1 MVLTLLAATTAFA
14 QAPSS
19 FQDKTTQ
26 PASQVNPADLSNV
39 GIDQRLNQ
47 QVPLDLE
54 FKDETG
60 KTVRLGDYFQSGR
73 PVILN
78 LVYYTCP
85 MLCGEELAG
94 EASALSMLKFT
105 PGNEYEVVS
114 VSFNPDETPKD
125 AADKKQIY
133 IARMNEHLDH
143 KTNGDGWHFLTGEQP
158 QIKQLADAVGFH
170 YHRDP
175 RTGQFIHAAGIM
187 IVTPTGKIAQYYY
200 GVEFSPNDIRLGLI
214 EASRD
219 KIGTVVDQVLLYC
232 YHYDPSTGRYGA
244 VVTNI
249 MRLAGAATMLILGGF
264 LIVMFRRD
272 KHDGSEQ
279 GNRTGLID
287 MWKNFP
293 LFPERASAL
302 AWQVDGLYFLL
313 IAVSAFFT
321 LLIFVLIF
329 IFAVKY
335 RRSVHPHP
343 VQIEGSL
350 PLELAWTLI
359 PLGICMIFFAWGSL
373 IYFQEARPPKG
384 AMEVYAVGKQWMW
397 KFEHESGQR
406 EINQLHVPV
415 GADVKHDHEFAGRD
429 PQLLRAGFPHQGRR
443 AARPV
448 YHDLVSYDE
457 GRHLSFVLL
466 AILRHRSLGHDRPG
480 NRDGADAYQ
489 AWLSSGGGAT
499 ATLAAQRPAAV
510 HAVGMRD
517 LPPLRYPG
525 ARPESGRRIW

>member
-1 MVLTLLAATTAFA
+1 MKRFQITMALTLLAATTAFA

-19 FQDKTTQ
+19 FQDKATA

-60 KTVRLGDYFQSGR
+60 KTIKLGDYFQSGR

-133 IARMNEHLDH
+133 IARINEHLDH
-143 KTNGDGWHFLTGEQP
+143 KTNGDGWHFLTGQQP
-158 QIKQLADAVGFH
+158 QIKQLADAVGFR

-187 IVTPTGKIAQYYY
+187 VVTPTGKLAQYYY
-200 GVEFSPNDIRLGLI
+200 GVEFSPNDLRLGLI

-219 KIGTVVDQVLLYC
+219 KIGTVVDQVVLYC
-232 YHYDPSTGRYGA
+232 YHYDPSTGRYSA
-244 VVTNI
+244 VVANI

-272 KHDGSEQ
+272 KHNGSDK
-279 GNRTGLID
+279 GTG
-287 MWKNFP
+287 
-293 LFPERASAL
+293 RA
-302 AWQVDGLYFLL
+302 
-313 IAVSAFFT
+313 
-321 LLIFVLIF
+321 
-329 IFAVKY
+329 
-335 RRSVHPHP
+335 
-343 VQIEGSL
+343 
-350 PLELAWTLI
+350 
-359 PLGICMIFFAWGSL
+359 
-373 IYFQEARPPKG
+373 
-384 AMEVYAVGKQWMW
+384 
-397 KFEHESGQR
+397 
-406 EINQLHVPV
+406 
-415 GADVKHDHEFAGRD
+415 
-429 PQLLRAGFPHQGRR
+429 
-443 AARPV
+443 
-448 YHDLVSYDE
+448 
-457 GRHLSFVLL
+457 
-466 AILRHRSLGHDRPG
+466 
-480 NRDGADAYQ
+480 
-489 AWLSSGGGAT
+489 
-499 ATLAAQRPAAV
+499 
-510 HAVGMRD
+510 
-517 LPPLRYPG
+517 
-525 ARPESGRRIW
+525 